1 MANFNI
7 AYLIE
12 LKDRYTKVAQKI
24 AQVNQRMKESFS
36 TLENKLG
43 SLNTCLDNAKTKFK
57 KLSDVGRDA
66 FVGYSVPVGLAIGG
80 IIKMGAELEDTR
92 MVFTTMLGD
101 AQKADKMVSDVMK
114 MASKTPFETPELLNA
129 TKLMLN
135 FGVAEKDVMK
145 NLQMLGDISGGNK
158 NRFQS
163 LALAF
168 SQVQSQGRLM
178 GQDLLQ
184 MIGQGFNP
192 LQVIS
197 EKTGKSM
204 GELKDLMS
212 KGAITAQMVTKA
224 MEIATSKGGR
234 YYELMAKQATTFNG
248 LMSTLSDNFG
258 LAGAKLGE
266 KLMPYIKPFV
276 ITLIKLTENLEKVNP
291 KILMVIMGVVGLSAV
306 IPALMVLIG
315 FLGNSYISFIQT
327 MNMVNQ
333 GILKMM
339 ALFTKWNIAT
349 KIATAVQAVFNA
361 TLWMNPI
368 TWIVAGVIA
377 LVAIIILAYQKVDWF
392 RNLVDTLWLSLQVLW
407 SYIKLGAMIL
417 WQKLQPAIEAVAN
430 WFQNV
435 WGKVVEFGGAVKNL
449 WGKLMEILAPIIN
462 FGKFI
467 FLWCTPLG
475 MVINIIT
482 TLIDKFGFITQAIEK
497 AKTAMQGFKAD
508 ADAKIEM
515 KQRELKASEA
525 NGSSKTDV
533 NINMKAEQGTQVTKT
548 KVASK
553 GKNKPNVG
561 VNQAGKGR

>member
-24 AQVNQRMKESFS
+24 AQVNQRMRESFA

-43 SLNTCLDNAKTKFK
+43 SLNTRLDDTKAKFR
-57 KLSDVGRDA
+57 KLSDVGKDA
-66 FVGYSVPVGLAIGG
+66 FVGYSVPIGLAIGG

-212 KGAITAQMVTKA
+212 KGAITAEMVTRA

-276 ITLIKLTENLEKVNP
+276 ITLIKMTENLEKVNP
-291 KILMVIMGVVGLSAV
+291 KILMVIMGFLGLTAV

-333 GILKMM
+333 GIIKML
-339 ALFTKWNIAT
+339 ALFSKWNIAT

-368 TWIVAGVIA
+368 TWIVAGIIA
-377 LVAIIILAYQKVDWF
+377 LVAIIILAYQKVEWF
-392 RNLVDTLWLSLQVLW
+392 RNLIDTVWLALQTLW
-407 SYIKLGAMIL
+407 SYIKLVSMIL
-417 WQKLQPAIEAVAN
+417 WQKLQPALQAVCG
-430 WFQNV
+430 F
-435 WGKVVEFGGAVKNL
+435 FKNL
-449 WGKLMEILAPIIN
+449 WNGIVSLLKPVLQ
-462 FGKFI
+462 FGKF
-467 FLWCTPLG
+467 FFMWCTPLG
-475 MVINIIT
+475 LVIKLVSL
-482 TLIDKFGFITQAIEK
+482 LIDKFSFVTQAIEK
-497 AKTAMQGFKAD
+497 AKMAMQGFKAD
-508 ADAKIEM
+508 ADAKVEA